1 MEPDRLCADLL
12 YRHRHRPERH
22 NPAGIMNEPDVLPD
36 PDAAGL
42 IPIEAPFD
50 YEADEIP
57 EILAAYST
65 YTRASYDLPE

>member
-1 MEPDRLCADLL
+1 
-12 YRHRHRPERH
+12 
-22 NPAGIMNEPDVLPD
+22 MNEPDVLPD

-50 YEADEIP
+50 YEPDEIP

-65 YTRASYDLPE
+65 YTRTSYDLPE

>member
-1 MEPDRLCADLL
+1 MGRGHRTTNTNTASVIMEPD
-12 YRHRHRPERH
+12 E
-22 NPAGIMNEPDVLPD
+22 LPD

-50 YEADEIP
+50 YEPDEIP

-65 YTRASYDLPE
+65 YTRARYDLS